1 MFWRNALY
9 SEQAGRQKNSELI
22 SIFRIL
28 PLLVTLLHTVWN
40 NNCMWNEQQSKRV
53 GLFQVK
59 AKIVQYQGKAQKEKA
74 FLQTEFEKSI
84 FSKLCCE
91 LQVCKYFPFSA
102 QTAYFSTLEEFS
114 FTLFYFLSLF
124 STFTFLLSV
133 YLSLSSLSYF
143 LYSFPA
149 TLNLPWHNFLVF
161 SYPLLCH
168 NH

>member
-1 MFWRNALY
+1 M
-9 SEQAGRQKNSELI
+9 
-22 SIFRIL
+22 
-28 PLLVTLLHTVWN
+28 
-40 NNCMWNEQQSKRV
+40 
-53 GLFQVK
+53 
-59 AKIVQYQGKAQKEKA
+59 
-74 FLQTEFEKSI
+74 QTEFEKSI

-149 TLNLPWHNFLVF
+149 TLNLPCHNFLVF
-161 SYPLLCH
+161 SYPLLSD
-168 NH
+168 NHHHEKVITTLRKLVFCKFAHTIIFIFNAHLHISGL

>member
-1 MFWRNALY
+1 MSNRA
-9 SEQAGRQKNSELI
+9 KELG
-22 SIFRIL
+22 FF
-28 PLLVTLLHTVWN
+28 
-40 NNCMWNEQQSKRV
+40 K
-53 GLFQVK
+53 VK

-114 FTLFYFLSLF
+114 FTLLYFLSLF
-124 STFTFLLSV
+124 SFHTYFLTF
-133 YLSLSSLSYF
+133 SLPFRSYF

-149 TLNLPWHNFLVF
+149 TLNQPWNNFLVF